1 MYPEL
6 TPAVHMVEQVAP
18 ARWVSH
24 DADVTTPGLEQKL
37 TADQRNSFIAALLG
51 WTMDAFD
58 YFIVVLVYADIAKT
72 FHHSKAEVAFVT
84 TATLIMRPV
93 GALLFGLWADRVGR
107 RLPLMV
113 DVTFYSVVGF
123 LCAFAPNFTVLVIL
137 RLLYGIG
144 MGGEWGLGA
153 ALAMEKVPV
162 ERRGFFSGLLQ
173 EGYAFGYLLASVA
186 SLVVIDWIGLS
197 WRWLFGLSIVPA
209 LISLVIRYRVEESE
223 VWETAQDQMKL
234 TSTRIRDV
242 LRSGAIIRRF
252 IYLALLMTAFNWM
265 SHGTQDVYPTFLG
278 AHANQGAGLSSTTVK
293 WTVVVYNVGAIV
305 GGLVFGTL
313 SQRFSRRYTVV
324 FCAILALPVVGLFAY
339 SRSAAMLCLGSF
351 LMQLFVQGAWGVI
364 PAHLTEMSPD
374 AIRGL
379 YPGVTYQL
387 GNLLAAFNLPIQE
400 RLAESHGYP
409 FALAAT
415 IVPVLIAVAAL
426 TLIGTDATG
435 IRFGTTESAFLASE
449 VT

>member
-1 MYPEL
+1 M
-6 TPAVHMVEQVAP
+6 
-18 ARWVSH
+18 
-24 DADVTTPGLEQKL
+24 
-37 TADQRNSFIAALLG
+37 TADQRNSFVAALLG

-113 DVTFYSVVGF
+113 DVMFYSVVGF

-186 SLVVIDWIGLS
+186 SLVVMDWLGLS

-209 LISLVIRYRVEESE
+209 LISLIIRYRVEESE
-223 VWETAQDQMKL
+223 VWEAAQDRMKL

-242 LRSGAIIRRF
+242 LRNGAIIRRF

-293 WTVVVYNVGAIV
+293 WIVVVYNVGAII

-313 SQRFSRRYTVV
+313 SQRLSRRYTVV
-324 FCAILALPVVGLFAY
+324 FCAILALPIVPLFAY
-339 SRSAAMLCLGSF
+339 SRSAALLCLGSF

-415 IVPVLIAVAAL
+415 IVPVLAAVVVL
-426 TLIGTDATG
+426 TLIGKDATG
-435 IRFGTTESAFLASE
+435 IRFGTTESAFLATE
-449 VT
+449 VAQ

>member
-1 MYPEL
+1 
-6 TPAVHMVEQVAP
+6 
-18 ARWVSH
+18 
-24 DADVTTPGLEQKL
+24 
-37 TADQRNSFIAALLG
+37 
-51 WTMDAFD
+51 MDAFD

-84 TATLIMRPV
+84 TATLAMRPV
-93 GALLFGLWADRVGR
+93 GALIFGLWADRVGR

-113 DVTFYSVVGF
+113 DVIFYSTVGF

-186 SLVVIDWIGLS
+186 SLVVMNWLGLS

-209 LISLVIRYRVEESE
+209 LISLIIRYRVEESE
-223 VWETAQDQMKL
+223 VWEAAQDRMRL

-242 LRSGAIIRRF
+242 LRNAAIIRRF
-252 IYLALLMTAFNWM
+252 VYLILLMTAFNWM
-265 SHGTQDVYPTFLG
+265 SHGTQDVYPTFLTSTTN
-278 AHANQGAGLSSTTVK
+278 HGAGLHSATVK
-293 WTVVVYNVGAIV
+293 LIVIVYNVGAII
-305 GGLVFGTL
+305 GGLFFGTM
-313 SQRFSRRYTVV
+313 SGRFGRRHTII
-324 FCAILALPVVGLFAY
+324 FCAVLGLPIVPLFAY
-339 SRSAAMLCLGSF
+339 SNSAAMLCLGAF
-351 LMQLFVQGAWGVI
+351 LMQVCVQGAWGVI

-415 IVPVLIAVAAL
+415 IVPVLIAVVVL
-426 TLIGTDATG
+426 TLIGKDATG
-435 IRFGTTESAFLASE
+435 IRFGTNESAFLPTAAR
-449 VT
+449 